1 MSALFNKRTKLNLK
15 CLLTSFSINF
25 DHKLT
30 AGERYACVCVCKGG
44 QMGGSKGV
52 EVLGGFLFWGQFALC
67 ELLLPMRTREE
78 NIFSLTK
85 SIFTA
90 QQQQRGG
97 KLQKCWQSK
106 LQASVLIT

>member
-1 MSALFNKRTKLNLK
+1 M
-15 CLLTSFSINF
+15 
-25 DHKLT
+25 
-30 AGERYACVCVCKGG
+30 CVCVFVKVAKWVD
-44 QMGGSKGV
+44 QKGSKC
-52 EVLGGFLFWGQFALC
+52 LADFFFRCQFALG
-67 ELLLPMRTREE
+67 ELSLPMRMREE